1 LATFGAFAAFP
12 LLPIAVLGLNKLH
25 LPQPHTHAPPLD
37 PGRSVVDLLRHRV
50 LRHVFVAS
58 GLLAAAWDMFTFAIP
73 IYGSRI
79 GLSASSIGLVLG
91 SFSVATFVIRGLL
104 PAISKRLTAWPQVG
118 RRILAMDLPALRQ
131 EYMRAGL
138 HEKDLQADPLAQFG
152 NWFDEA
158 LQSGVVL
165 PNAMTL
171 ATATKKGRPS
181 ARAVLLKG
189 FDALG
194 FVFYTHYRS
203 RKGRELEENP
213 QAMLLFCWTELERQV
228 GIEGRVARVS
238 AAESDEYFASRPLGS
253 RLSATI
259 SPQSEPVA
267 SREALEIR
275 LEEASKRFR
284 DSPPRPAHR
293 G

>member
-1 LATFGAFAAFP
+1 
-12 LLPIAVLGLNKLH
+12 
-25 LPQPHTHAPPLD
+25 
-37 PGRSVVDLLRHRV
+37 
-50 LRHVFVAS
+50 
-58 GLLAAAWDMFTFAIP
+58 
-73 IYGSRI
+73 
-79 GLSASSIGLVLG
+79 
-91 SFSVATFVIRGLL
+91 
-104 PAISKRLTAWPQVG
+104 
-118 RRILAMDLPALRQ
+118 MDLAALRQ

-171 ATATKKGRPS
+171 ATATKTGRPS

-238 AAESDEYFASRPLGS
+238 AAESPWRAGRRSKCGWKKRPSAFA
-253 RLSATI
+253 T
-259 SPQSEPVA
+259 
-267 SREALEIR
+267 
-275 LEEASKRFR
+275 
-284 DSPPRPAHR
+284 PRPARRIGAGTVSLLNDSSSGRAARIASTTACVTTGR
-293 G
+293 GAPGKSNGWRPEGRPAGSWEGGGLEGAAGPGRTLDLIAQRAATSCFFWNSAAV